1 MALHLTKEMLKIV
14 PYHQRGLSN
23 QKYYTQMLKDSDP
36 NEKETSFSAEN
47 IELPKPQAPL
57 PEFETYEMLCR
68 GEKKLDVAVSS
79 KLHCRYDNKG
89 VPFFFLQPIKEEEA
103 YLNPRIVIYH
113 DVISDDEIELVKKMA
128 QPRFKRAT
136 VQNQLTGALEPASY
150 RISKSSWLKIWEH
163 PYIARISRRMQLITG
178 LDMETAEDLQV
189 VNYGI
194 GGHYEPHFDF
204 ARKEEVN
211 AFKDLNTGNRIATW
225 LYYMSDVEAGGAT
238 VFTRLDLALW
248 PQKGSAAFW
257 YNLLPS
263 GEGNY
268 LTRHAACP
276 VLTGS
281 KWGNSKSSFVA
292 RFLSISLFRET
303 AVEKPRN
310 GVDKIIKILPDINLK
325 ILEINTYDTI
335 SI

>member
-1 MALHLTKEMLKIV
+1 
-14 PYHQRGLSN
+14 
-23 QKYYTQMLKDSDP
+23 
-36 NEKETSFSAEN
+36 
-47 IELPKPQAPL
+47 
-57 PEFETYEMLCR
+57 
-68 GEKKLDVAVSS
+68 
-79 KLHCRYDNKG
+79 
-89 VPFFFLQPIKEEEA
+89 
-103 YLNPRIVIYH
+103 
-113 DVISDDEIELVKKMA
+113 
-128 QPRFKRAT
+128 
-136 VQNQLTGALEPASY
+136 
-150 RISKSSWLKIWEH
+150 
-163 PYIARISRRMQLITG
+163 
-178 LDMETAEDLQV
+178 
-189 VNYGI
+189 
-194 GGHYEPHFDF
+194 
-204 ARKEEVN
+204 
-211 AFKDLNTGNRIATW
+211 
-225 LYYMSDVEAGGAT
+225 MSDVEAGGAT